1 MSFACGDWEAVIAAC
16 LGPGSGCGVVRSLAL
31 DDRLESG
38 GRERMV
44 RDSVFLPPIFDGSR

>member
-16 LGPGSGCGVVRSLAL
+16 LGSGCGVVRSLAL
-31 DDRLESG
+31 DDRLEAG
-38 GRERMV
+38 GGKRMV